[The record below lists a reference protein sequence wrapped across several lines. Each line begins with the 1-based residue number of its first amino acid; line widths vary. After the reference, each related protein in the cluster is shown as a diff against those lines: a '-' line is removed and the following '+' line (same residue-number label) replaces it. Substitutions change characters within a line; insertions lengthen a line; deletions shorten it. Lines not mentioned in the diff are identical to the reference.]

1 MNPGPT
7 SGASVEDVAESTEA
21 KAGTA
26 VGAGDQRPP
35 RSPATGFATRLFL
48 ASVVVALVP
57 VAVATTRAIR
67 NGWIPTEDN
76 ALWAIRSR
84 DLFSLTHL
92 PLIGSWSSVS
102 LSVKTL
108 VNHPGPLYFD
118 VLAVPARL
126 FEPGAGVAFGVAF
139 TNALCIVGI
148 AVFAYRR
155 GGALL
160 GTIAMAAT
168 AALCWAMGSELLFE
182 PWGPHAVL
190 LPFLFFLVLVWS
202 MTCGDLL
209 ALPFAV
215 GVGSLV
221 VQTHLSYIILV
232 PLLGAWGVFG
242 IAVALRR
249 ERGQAPDAWADRR
262 RRALR
267 YTAVGGVVVAVC
279 WIQPLIEQF
288 TSDGRGNITRLLD
301 SARSP
306 TDTIGFGFG
315 TRVVATVVSLPPWW
329 FRPSMNDTFISGW
342 DAPSLASSILSLL
355 ILAAV
360 LAWCAWNAR
369 RRHDR
374 VSTWALAT
382 AVVALA
388 IGLVTAGRGPVTV
401 FGKVTPHTFRWLWPL
416 AAFVLLVVAAS
427 VGRQLARRAVK
438 ASYSVA
444 LVGVFALA
452 TVAVAALNL
461 PYADEGRG
469 PNSFEY
475 AIPAARDL
483 ASNMG
488 ALEGQGPLL
497 IDDLFHGAFADPY
510 GGAAAA
516 ELQLRR
522 IPFVTGDAALERHL
536 GPARHFNG
544 RNAKA
549 ALLLR
554 TGDAT
559 LEAPPGSRQVA
570 RGEGLSVADQRELS
584 RLKMQIVEY
593 LAQGRLRLDG
603 RGQAALE
610 RGSLP
615 NLAQVQG
622 SGADP
627 RTLFTSR
634 ELDVMIRERYLV
646 LDNVWSKRFERY
658 ADLQHQWDQQT
669 VALFVAPIRSDGAT
683 NISSAI
689 ATGS

>member
-1 MNPGPT
+1 VNPGPT

-21 KAGTA
+21 KAGA
-26 VGAGDQRPP
+26 AAGAPGPGRPP
-35 RSPATGFATRLFL
+35 SSATRLTTRLFV
-48 ASVVVALVP
+48 ASVVVALLP

-118 VLAVPARL
+118 LLAVPARL
-126 FEPGAGVAFGVAF
+126 FEPGAGVAFGVALV
-139 TNALCIVGI
+139 NALCIVGI

-209 ALPFAV
+209 ALPLAM
-215 GVGSLV
+215 GAGSLV

-232 PLLGAWGVFG
+232 PLLGAWGILGLV
-242 IAVALRR
+242 VALRR
-249 ERGQAPDAWADRR
+249 QRGRAPDGWAVRR
-262 RRALR
+262 RRALG
-267 YTAVGGVVVAVC
+267 YAAVGGAVLAVC
-279 WIQPLIEQF
+279 WIQPVIEQL
-288 TSDGRGNITRLLD
+288 TADGRGNITRLLD
-301 SARSP
+301 GARSP

-342 DAPSLASSILSLL
+342 HAPSLASAILSLG

-382 AVVALA
+382 ATVALA

-416 AAFVLLVVAAS
+416 GAFLFFAIVAS
-427 VGRQLARRAVK
+427 LGRQLARRSG
-438 ASYSVA
+438 ASAYSVA
-444 LVGVFALA
+444 LVGVFTVA
-452 TVAVAALNL
+452 TVTVAALNL
-461 PYADEGRG
+461 PFADEGRG

-483 ASNMG
+483 ASHMG
-488 ALEGQGPLL
+488 SLEGKGPLL

-516 ELQLRR
+516 ELQLRG

-544 RNAKA
+544 HNARA

-559 LEAPPGSRQVA
+559 LESPPGSRLVA
-570 RGEGLSVADQRELS
+570 RGEGLGAADQRELS
-584 RLKMQIVEY
+584 RLKTQITEY
-593 LAQGRLRLDG
+593 LVRGRLRLDG
-603 RGQAALE
+603 RGQAALA
-610 RGSLP
+610 RGTLP
-615 NLAQVQG
+615 NLARVET

-627 RTLFTSR
+627 GVLLSSR
-634 ELDVMIRERYLV
+634 ELDVMIREHFLV
-646 LDNVWSKRFERY
+646 PEGVWSKRFERY
-658 ADLQHQWDQQT
+658 ADLQHQWDLQT
-669 VALFVAPIRSDGAT
+669 VALFVAPVPAGRS
-683 NISSAI
+683 
-689 ATGS
+689 

>member
-1 MNPGPT
+1 VSHGTTP
-7 SGASVEDVAESTEA
+7 GASVEDVAESTEA
-21 KAGTA
+21 KAGAA
-26 VGAGDQRPP
+26 VGAADHRPP
-35 RSPATGFATRLFL
+35 ASPARFTSRLFL
-48 ASVVVALVP
+48 LSVVVALVP
-57 VAVATTRAIR
+57 VAVATTRAIH

-92 PLIGSWSSVS
+92 PLVGSWSSVS

-126 FEPGAGVAFGVAF
+126 FEPGAGVAFGVALVN
-139 TNALCIVGI
+139 TLCIVGI
-148 AVFAYRR
+148 AVFAHRR

-160 GTIAMAAT
+160 GTIAMATT
-168 AALCWAMGSELLFE
+168 AALCWAMGSELLFD
-182 PWGPHAVL
+182 PWGPHAVM

-221 VQTHLSYIILV
+221 VQTHLSYVLLV
-232 PLLGAWGVFG
+232 PLLGAWGILG
-242 IAVALRR
+242 LAVALGR
-249 ERGQAPDAWADRR
+249 ERRQTPGAWSDRR

-267 YTAVGGVVVAVC
+267 YSVVGGVVLAVC

-288 TSDGRGNITRLLD
+288 TSDGRGNITRLVD

-306 TDTIGFGFG
+306 ADTIGFGFG
-315 TRVVATVVSLPPWW
+315 TRVLATVVSLPPWW
-329 FRPSMNDTFISGW
+329 FRPSMNDAFVTGWHAPSLVSAILSLAILAVVFAGCGW
-342 DAPSLASSILSLL
+342 DA
-355 ILAAV
+355 
-360 LAWCAWNAR
+360 R
-369 RRHDR
+369 RRQDR

-382 AVVALA
+382 AAVAVA
-388 IGLVTAGRGPVTV
+388 IGLVTAGRGPVTA
-401 FGKVTPHTFRWLWPL
+401 FGKVTSHSFRWLWPL
-416 AAFVLLVVAAS
+416 GAFVFLAVAVS
-427 VGRQLARRAVK
+427 LGRRLAPRAV
-438 ASYSVA
+438 ASAAVA
-444 LVGVFALA
+444 LVGVFTLA

-461 PYADEGRG
+461 PFSDEGGG
-469 PNSFEY
+469 PNSFGY

-483 ASNMG
+483 ASHMG
-488 ALEGQGPLL
+488 SLEGQGPLL

-516 ELQLRR
+516 ELQLRG

-536 GPARHFNG
+536 GPARRFNG

-559 LEAPPGSRQVA
+559 LEAPPGSREVA
-570 RGEGLSVADQRELS
+570 RGEGLSAAHQRELS
-584 RLKMQIVEY
+584 RLKTQIAGY
-593 LAQGRLRLDG
+593 LAQERLRLDG

-622 SGADP
+622 SGVDP
-627 RTLFTSR
+627 RVLLTSR
-634 ELDVMIRERYLV
+634 ELDVMVRDHLLV
-646 LDNVWSKRFERY
+646 LDDVWSKRFERY

-669 VALFVAPIRSDGAT
+669 VALFVAPVPAGRS
-683 NISSAI
+683 
-689 ATGS
+689 

>member
-1 MNPGPT
+1 VNPGPT

-21 KAGTA
+21 TTGAAAGA
-26 VGAGDQRPP
+26 PGPDQVP
-35 RSPATGFATRLFL
+35 SAATNLTTRLFL

-57 VAVATTRAIR
+57 VAVATTRAIH

-84 DLFSLTHL
+84 DLFSISHL
-92 PLIGSWSSVS
+92 PLLGSWSSVS

-118 VLAVPARL
+118 LLAVPARL
-126 FEPGAGVAFGVAF
+126 FEPGAGVAFGVALV
-139 TNALCIVGI
+139 NALCIVGI
-148 AVFAYRR
+148 AVFAHRR

-168 AALCWAMGSELLFE
+168 AALCWAMGSELLFD

-209 ALPFAV
+209 ALPFAA
-215 GVGSLV
+215 GAGSLV
-221 VQTHLSYIILV
+221 VQTHLSYVLLV
-232 PLLGAWGVFG
+232 PLLGVWGVLG
-242 IAVALRR
+242 LVVTVRR
-249 ERGQAPDAWADRR
+249 ERGQAPDVWPARR
-262 RRALR
+262 RRVLWF
-267 YTAVGGVVVAVC
+267 TAVGGAVLAVC

-288 TSDGRGNITRLLD
+288 TADGRGNITRLVD

-306 TDTIGFGFG
+306 TKTIGFDFG

-329 FRPSMNDTFISGW
+329 FRPSMHDAFIFGW
-342 DAPSLASSILSLL
+342 GAPSLVSAILSLG

-360 LAWCAWNAR
+360 IAWCAWNAR

-416 AAFVLLVVAAS
+416 GAFVFFVIAAS
-427 VGRQLARRAVK
+427 IGRQLARRAVRS
-438 ASYSVA
+438 SYSAA
-444 LVGVFALA
+444 LVGVFTIA
-452 TVAVAALNL
+452 TVAVAVLNV
-461 PYADEGRG
+461 PFSDKGGG
-469 PNSFEY
+469 PNAAEY

-483 ASNMG
+483 AGNMG
-488 ALEGQGPLL
+488 SLDGKGPLL

-510 GGAAAA
+510 GGAALA
-516 ELQLRR
+516 ELQLRD
-522 IPFVTGDAALERHL
+522 IPFVTGDRGLERHL

-544 RNAKA
+544 RNARA

-559 LEAPPGSRQVA
+559 LEPPPGSRLVA
-570 RGEGLSVADQRELS
+570 RGEGLSAADQRELS
-584 RLKMQIVEY
+584 RLKTQITEY

-603 RGQAALE
+603 RGQAALA
-610 RGSLP
+610 RGALP
-615 NLAQVQG
+615 NLARVQT

-627 RTLFTSR
+627 GVLLSSR
-634 ELDVMIRERYLV
+634 ELDVMIREHFLV
-646 LDNVWSKRFERY
+646 HEDVWSKRFERY
-658 ADLQHQWDQQT
+658 ADLQHQWDLQT
-669 VALFVAPIRSDGAT
+669 VALFVAPVPAGRS
-683 NISSAI
+683 
-689 ATGS
+689 

>member
-1 MNPGPT
+1 VSHGTTP
-7 SGASVEDVAESTEA
+7 GASVEDVAESTEA
-21 KAGTA
+21 NAGTA
-26 VGAGDQRPP
+26 VGAADHRPP
-35 RSPATGFATRLFL
+35 PSPATRLTSRLFL
-48 ASVVVALVP
+48 LSVVVALVP
-57 VAVATTRAIR
+57 VAVATARAIH

-126 FEPGAGVAFGVAF
+126 FEPGAGVAFGVALV
-139 TNALCIVGI
+139 NALCIVGI
-148 AVFAYRR
+148 AVFAHRR

-160 GTIAMAAT
+160 GTMAMAAT

-232 PLLGAWGVFG
+232 PLLGAWGIFG
-242 IAVALRR
+242 LAVALRR
-249 ERGQAPDAWADRR
+249 ERGKAPDAWSDRR

-267 YTAVGGVVVAVC
+267 YSAVGGVVLAVC

-342 DAPSLASSILSLL
+342 DAPSLAGSILSLF

-360 LAWCAWNAR
+360 LAWCAWNAH

-416 AAFVLLVVAAS
+416 GAFVFFVVAAS
-427 VGRQLARRAVK
+427 LGRQLARRAVK
-438 ASYSVA
+438 SAYSVA
-444 LVGVFALA
+444 LVGVFTLA

-461 PYADEGRG
+461 PFADQGRG

-488 ALEGQGPLL
+488 SLEGQGPLL
-497 IDDLFHGAFADPY
+497 IDDLFHGTFADPY

-516 ELQLRR
+516 ELQLRG
-522 IPFVTGDAALERHL
+522 IPFVTEDAALERHL
-536 GPARHFNG
+536 GPARRFNG

-554 TGDAT
+554 TGDET
-559 LEAPPGSRQVA
+559 LEAPPGSRRVA
-570 RGEGLSVADQRELS
+570 LGEGLSAADQRELS
-584 RLKMQIVEY
+584 RLKTLIAAY
-593 LAQGRLRLDG
+593 LSQGRLRLDR

-634 ELDVMIRERYLV
+634 ELDVMVREHFLV
-646 LDNVWSKRFERY
+646 LDDVWSKRFERY

-669 VALFVAPIRSDGAT
+669 VALFVAPIPAERS
-683 NISSAI
+683 
-689 ATGS
+689 

>member
-1 MNPGPT
+1 VSPGPPPDT
-7 SGASVEDVAESTEA
+7 SIEDVAESTEA
-21 KAGTA
+21 KADTA
-26 VGAGDQRPP
+26 VGAADHRPP
-35 RSPATGFATRLFL
+35 PSPATGFTTRLFL
-48 ASVVVALVP
+48 VSVFVALVP

-126 FEPGAGVAFGVAF
+126 FEPGAGVAFGVGLV
-139 TNALCIVGI
+139 NALCIVGI
-148 AVFAYRR
+148 AVFANRR

-168 AALCWAMGSELLFE
+168 ATLCWAMGSELLFD

-202 MTCGDLL
+202 MTCGDLP

-221 VQTHLSYIILV
+221 MQTHLSYVLLV
-232 PLLGAWGVFG
+232 PLLGAWGIFG
-242 IAVALRR
+242 LAFALRR
-249 ERGQAPDAWADRR
+249 DRGEAPDAWPGRR

-267 YTAVGGVVVAVC
+267 YTAVGGAVMAVC

-288 TSDGRGNITRLLD
+288 TADGRGNMTRLLD
-301 SARSP
+301 SARSQ
-306 TDTIGFGFG
+306 TETIGIGFG

-342 DAPSLASSILSLL
+342 DAPSLARAIVSLL
-355 ILAAV
+355 ILAVV
-360 LAWCAWNAR
+360 LGWCAWNAR

-374 VSTWALAT
+374 VSMWALAT
-382 AVVALA
+382 AVVALV
-388 IGLVTAGRGPVTV
+388 IGLMTAGRGPVTA

-416 AAFVLLVVAAS
+416 GAFVFFVVAAS
-427 VGRQLARRAVK
+427 LGRQLANRAVK
-438 ASYSVA
+438 SSYSVA
-444 LVGVFALA
+444 LVGVFTLA
-452 TVAVAALNL
+452 TVVVAVPNL
-461 PYADEGRG
+461 PFSDEGGG
-469 PNSFEY
+469 PNSAGY
-475 AIPAARDL
+475 AIPAAADL
-483 ASNMG
+483 AKHMG
-488 ALEGQGPLL
+488 SLDGQGPLL
-497 IDDLFHGAFADPY
+497 IDDLFQGAFADPY

-516 ELQLRR
+516 ELQRR
-522 IPFVTGDAALERHL
+522 GIPFVTGDPGLERHL
-536 GPARHFNG
+536 GPARRYNG
-544 RNAKA
+544 RNAKT

-554 TGDAT
+554 TGDET
-559 LEAPPGSRQVA
+559 LEAPPGSREVA
-570 RGEGLSVADQRELS
+570 RGEGVSAADQQELS
-584 RLKMQIVEY
+584 RLKTQITEY
-593 LAQGRLRLDG
+593 LVQGRLRLNR

-610 RGSLP
+610 RGALP
-615 NLAQVQG
+615 NLSHVQS
-622 SGADP
+622 SGVDP
-627 RTLFTSR
+627 RVLFTSR
-634 ELDVMIRERYLV
+634 ELDVMIRENFLV
-646 LDNVWSKRFERY
+646 LDDAWSKRFERY

-669 VALFVAPIRSDGAT
+669 VALFVAPIR
-683 NISSAI
+683 
-689 ATGS
+689 TGRS